1 MRPCP
6 FPPIFAATHGDSS
19 WVFLVHPGWEWALLL
34 PNRHGV
40 WGFLRLLLG
49 VFQER
54 LFLRLFLEDDVRM
67 NIGSGKGYPLSHLC
81 SDSLHAFELDGVKC
95 ASFASFVQGLK
106 FERPGQQ
113 AEVCRE
119 SPKAARERGKKALA
133 WKNQQT
139 LWWKGVPMERE
150 SKEHAELLQ
159 RAISQMGNQC
169 QAFRKA
175 LLETGDMVLESQ
187 AQSKPFDHP
196 VTEAEYCKTLTTIRE
211 RMRRHALA

>member
-1 MRPCP
+1 M
-6 FPPIFAATHGDSS
+6 
-19 WVFLVHPGWEWALLL
+19 
-34 PNRHGV
+34 
-40 WGFLRLLLG
+40 
-49 VFQER
+49 
-54 LFLRLFLEDDVRM
+54 RLFLEDDVRM